1 MIRRPPGSTRTD
13 TLFPYT
19 TLFRSG
25 GEAGGEPSAAPS
37 AAPLADPLAPVV
49 SEPLAGAAAVSPLT
63 APNSRPETPAE
74 TPAAT
79 PAKAPP
85 SGSPTPLFVPP
96 TAGAGEPQQSG
107 ALESGSPESD
117 SGEVGASVILSAAER
132 LMQAPDWADFEP
144 GVLIPEIPVPVTTT
158 TPPPS
163 AKIGRATV

>member
-1 MIRRPPGSTRTD
+1 MPQP
-13 TLFPYT
+13 
-19 TLFRSG
+19 G

-63 APNSRPETPAE
+63 APNARPETPAE

-85 SGSPTPLFVPP
+85 SGSPTTLFVPP

-107 ALESGSPESD
+107 ALESGSPEYD
-117 SGEVGASVILSAAER
+117 SGEVGPPVLHSASER
-132 LMQAPDWADFEP
+132 L
-144 GVLIPEIPVPVTTT
+144 LPVPAWAALQPALLL
-158 TPPPS
+158 PPTS
-163 AKIGRATV
+163 

>member
-1 MIRRPPGSTRTD
+1 MPQP
-13 TLFPYT
+13 
-19 TLFRSG
+19 G

-63 APNSRPETPAE
+63 APNARPETPAE

-107 ALESGSPESD
+107 ALEPGSPASD
-117 SGEVGASVILSAAER
+117 SGEVGASVILSGAQR
-132 LMQAPDWADFEP
+132 LLQATDCADFQP
-144 GVLIPEIPVPVTTT
+144 GAPTAALTGTANTT
-158 TPPPS
+158 TP
-163 AKIGRATV
+163 